1 LWRDHNG
8 ALHYRLLGT
17 MRDGRVSWCSQLTT
31 PRPPVSAEKGNCKMK
46 KVLLG
51 GLAAVAVLVAVG
63 AAPAN
68 ADTPDQQFLN
78 LVHSNGVEAKTTS

>member
-1 LWRDHNG
+1 
-8 ALHYRLLGT
+8 
-17 MRDGRVSWCSQLTT
+17 
-31 PRPPVSAEKGNCKMK
+31 MK